1 MNPAVN
7 AFLDHLRVERNASPH
22 TLRSYSDD
30 LGLFFQYLSET
41 HRGKVDPTAA
51 DERQLRAYAAWLN
64 GRGYA
69 ASTVARR
76 LASLR
81 TFYQYQRRA
90 GAVTT
95 DPAGGLRN
103 PKQPQRLP
111 QLLREDE
118 VLRLLEAIPTS
129 DAFGVRDRAM
139 FETLYGGGL
148 RVSELVGIDLPDLD
162 ADQNLVL
169 VRGK

>member
-30 LGLFFQYLSET
+30 LGLFCQYLSET

-81 TFYQYQRRA
+81 SFYRHQRRRGVVA
-90 GAVTT
+90 I
-95 DPAGGLRN
+95 DPAAALRN
-103 PKQPQRLP
+103 PRQPKRLP
-111 QLLREDE
+111 RLLRVED
-118 VLRLLEAIPTS
+118 VIRLLDGIPT
-129 DAFGVRDRAM
+129 AEPFGVRD
-139 FETLYGGGL
+139 
-148 RVSELVGIDLPDLD
+148 
-162 ADQNLVL
+162 
-169 VRGK
+169 